1 MEYPQEIASSN
12 DEIQVHIGEGSYIR
26 LSKWS
31 NKTEEALE
39 RLNQKVLSMR
49 WYGVDDVMFISYA
62 RAQNGSWYT
71 AQVHPN
77 LAKTF
82 IRCVRV
88 NQLLNTSH

>member
-1 MEYPQEIASSN
+1 
-12 DEIQVHIGEGSYIR
+12 
-26 LSKWS
+26 
-31 NKTEEALE
+31 
-39 RLNQKVLSMR
+39 MR
-49 WYGVDDVMFISYA
+49 WYGVDVDDVMFISYA